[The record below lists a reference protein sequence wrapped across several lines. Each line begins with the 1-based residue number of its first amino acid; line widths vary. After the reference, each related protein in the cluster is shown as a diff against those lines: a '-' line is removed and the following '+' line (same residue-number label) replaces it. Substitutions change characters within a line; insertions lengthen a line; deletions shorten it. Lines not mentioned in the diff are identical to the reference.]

1 MSRIL
6 RRPMFRGGR
15 VNSYGTGIASG
26 LADGGRVGYQSAGFV
41 TGQQIIDANRNNPFL
56 RNNPINLKSRFIPG
70 QGTGGLDNLI
80 RATMFDTE
88 RFPLVGRESG
98 LADTA
103 SLTEFYEAQGDDD
116 GTEGLIASLDT
127 TTLPKIN
134 TKAEASEGSI
144 PTEEKK
150 EDDPKIEDP
159 DGKKTLEV
167 KTPKVNEIDEA
178 EVTMTDLEKALG
190 LDDAKREYASDALA
204 AASKAFFE
212 GRGFEAISDAAQV
225 KSKAPE
231 IKRLAALEEFKA
243 KKQKELF
250 DAKERQKRFAPGNVQ
265 KTVDYL
271 TAKGIS
277 EDEAI
282 KIATKQSP
290 TFAAELSKHTTGNV
304 ILPDGFKLA
313 AEIFYG
319 SEYKGNQLTDGDM
332 IIGEK
337 VELENGVY
345 TDKDNKLLF
354 EVEDK
359 KVVRKNSYK

>member
-26 LADGGRVGYQSAGFV
+26 LADGGRVGLLNGGTSGGEFLRKARVRGPRDLGITSV
-41 TGQQIIDANRNNPFL
+41 NPFF
-56 RNNPINLKSRFIPG
+56 NPRINV
-70 QGTGGLDNLI
+70 GT
-80 RATMFDTE
+80 RRKPKFEDTPLYE
-88 RFPLVGRESG
+88 EFNKVRKFPLTADAATVMTDATITDTPTNETEEIREKANVELG
-98 LADTA
+98 LETTNTNPDEFKEKP
-103 SLTEFYEAQGDDD
+103 TE
-116 GTEGLIASLDT
+116 T
-127 TTLPKIN
+127 PKIN
-134 TKAEASEGSI
+134 E
-144 PTEEKK
+144 P
-150 EDDPKIEDP
+150 
-159 DGKKTLEV
+159 
-167 KTPKVNEIDEA
+167 DEA

-190 LDDAKREYASDALA
+190 LDDAKREYAADALA

-231 IKRLAALEEFKA
+231 IKRLAGLEEFKA

>member
-1 MSRIL
+1 
-6 RRPMFRGGR
+6 MFRGGR

-26 LADGGRVGYQSAGFV
+26 LADGGRVGFRTGGSYLSQALVPSSVTQAYTPRGVPQSFLNFLKGNITSGVGRGPDFRKINREGLASLEDYGVIPKEEVDTFENLNLDTPVTDKRFV
-41 TGQQIIDANRNNPFL
+41 SADNIATDANVVDKVEDEQKEIVDTSL
-56 RNNPINLKSRFIPG
+56 G
-70 QGTGGLDNLI
+70 DTGI
-80 RATMFDTE
+80 ATET
-88 RFPLVGRESG
+88 
-98 LADTA
+98 
-103 SLTEFYEAQGDDD
+103 
-116 GTEGLIASLDT
+116 
-127 TTLPKIN
+127 
-134 TKAEASEGSI
+134 
-144 PTEEKK
+144 
-150 EDDPKIEDP
+150 IEDFKEEIP
-159 DGKKTLEV
+159 GKKTLEV
-167 KTPKVNEIDEA
+167 KTPDPNKTDEA

-190 LDDAKREYASDALA
+190 LDDAKREYAADALA

-231 IKRLAALEEFKA
+231 IKRLAGLEEFKA

>member
-26 LADGGRVGYQSAGFV
+26 LANGGRVGFFNGGTSGGEFLKKARMRGPRDFGITSV
-41 TGQQIIDANRNNPFL
+41 NPFF
-56 RNNPINLKSRFIPG
+56 N
-70 QGTGGLDNLI
+70 
-80 RATMFDTE
+80 
-88 RFPLVGRESG
+88 
-98 LADTA
+98 
-103 SLTEFYEAQGDDD
+103 
-116 GTEGLIASLDT
+116 
-127 TTLPKIN
+127 PKIN
-134 TKAEASEGSI
+134 IGTPRKPKFVDRPLYEEFPEVDKFPLYADAENIVTDATITDTPDKEVEEIRETASVEEGLPISVL
-144 PTEEKK
+144 PKEKEE
-150 EDDPKIEDP
+150 
-159 DGKKTLEV
+159 
-167 KTPKVNEIDEA
+167 KTPKVNEPDEA

-231 IKRLAALEEFKA
+231 IKRLAGLEEFKA
-243 KKQKELF
+243 KKAKELF

>member
-56 RNNPINLKSRFIPG
+56 RNNPINPRSRFIPG

-88 RFPLVGRESG
+88 QFPLVGKESG
-98 LADTA
+98 IADTA
-103 SLTEFYEAQGDDD
+103 SLTEFYEAQGD
-116 GTEGLIASLDT
+116 EGDTGVRLASLDT
-127 TTLPKIN
+127 TTLPEIN
-134 TKAEASEGSI
+134 TKTEASELEI
-144 PTEEKK
+144 ENKEKEPEIEK
-150 EDDPKIEDP
+150 PKV
-159 DGKKTLEV
+159 KKQTKI
-167 KTPKVNEIDEA
+167 KTPEINEPDEN

-231 IKRLAALEEFKA
+231 IKRLAALEEFKM
-243 KKQKELF
+243 KG
-250 DAKERQKRFAPGNVQ
+250 AKEIAATKAKNKTYAPGNAQ
-265 KTVDYL
+265 KNYEFFISQGIDKDQALNLSMKVARNFDEAFLELQKDGTV
-271 TAKGIS
+271 TAKKFDS
-277 EDEAI
+277 LARARQ
-282 KIATKQSP
+282 IAP
-290 TFAAELSKHTTGNV
+290 LPNV
-304 ILPDGFKLA
+304 DVETL
-313 AEIFYG
+313 EV
-319 SEYKGNQLTDGDM
+319 GDVYYVP
-332 IIGEK
+332 GEK
-337 VELENGVY
+337 SLVSIVLKAGK
-345 TDKDNKLLF
+345 KDLVKTQ
-354 EVEDK
+354 
-359 KVVRKNSYK
+359 Y